1 MKKKIIITSLMMAS
15 VLPFMGKIETAR
27 ADEGKNLNEKAKSEL
42 DQAKEN
48 LKSAQ
53 DKKTNLEKDL
63 DQAKKDAAKN
73 QEEKEALEK
82 KLGKIEENIKN
93 NEEILAK
100 EQQKNELDKKI
111 EELKQREKEVNAE
124 LEAATKTYQ
133 NAEKVYEA
141 EKANPSPSPD
151 FASKDRVDD
160 LKNEYDLAEN
170 YHGQIQKKED
180 NLKED
185 LSKIEGDLYKAYGQK
200 NGIEEFIKEFES
212 QNPDKK
218 DTPAYKAFREKALAK
233 SKIIDENYNRLEK
246 EVKDKNEKI
255 IENKKELAS
264 SEQKRDDR
272 YNAYKK
278 EELAL
283 GYETDYKNAII
294 KDKNLE
300 GIQNSKVNEVAEAS
314 KTLQDSIRE
323 KEEAENAYQ
332 EYLENEA
339 MKRKEFHKSKS
350 ISEWLNKNLA
360 DDRNDFAKDNKTYL
374 KNLANIHDQRAKGII
389 EELTKFSQHKKDLEK
404 AVDYKKHQLY
414 SAKANYETKTNS
426 LEAITEF
433 RKFLENKKNGRANS
447 QILESLKE
455 KYYTAKAELDKKL
468 KEIDDI
474 TKEQQKFIDERDRL
488 GVGSEDVQKAKE
500 KIAENN
506 AEIDRLKNDIKA
518 LEKSEEL
525 KKVKSLEEQIKT
537 LDQQIKDLQKQ
548 IKNLENPRKQ
558 DNPTRPDHRTEG
570 SSDNNIADD
579 YGIDLSSLSLEK
591 MDKKIRLK
599 NSYLRLKA
607 SVNRAKEVVTL
618 AENYAKTGKMDANK
632 RAKLIKLI
640 EKLKVNIG
648 LVEKHL
654 VKMEASL

>member
-1 MKKKIIITSLMMAS
+1 MMAS

>member
-133 NAEKVYEA
+133 NAEKAYEA

-218 DTPAYKAFREKALAK
+218 DSQSYKAFKEKALAE
-233 SKIIDENYNRLEK
+233 SNIIDENYKKLEK
-246 EVKDKNEKI
+246 EIEKKNEKI

-264 SEQKRDDR
+264 SEQKRDDK

-323 KEEAENAYQ
+323 KEDAENAYQ

-339 MKRKEFHKSKS
+339 MKQKEFHKSKS
-350 ISEWLNKNLA
+350 ISEWLNKILA

-374 KNLANIHDQRAKGII
+374 KNLANIHDQRAKGINA
-389 EELTKFSQHKKDLEK
+389 ELTKFSQHKKDLEK

-548 IKNLENPRKQ
+548 IKNLENPRNQ

-570 SSDNNIADD
+570 SRGKDISDD

-618 AENYAKTGKMDANK
+618 AENYAKTAKLDANK
-632 RAKLIKLI
+632 RAKLVKLI

>member
-1 MKKKIIITSLMMAS
+1 MMAS

-474 TKEQQKFIDERDRL
+474 TKEQQKVIDERDRL